1 MKILVVD
8 DDDFLRA
15 LVKKA
20 LLSQGYKVM
29 TSSNGLDAMGKLK
42 NFSFDAIV
50 TDNVIPYGGAL
61 PIAEYLRQ
69 NAPQLPVLVISGGMP
84 PSARQEDSSATIPA
98 GHILYKPFKKDE
110 LLAALGSVV
119 AAAA

>member
-61 PIAEYLRQ
+61 PISEYLHQ
-69 NAPQLPVLVISGGMP
+69 NAPQLPVLVISGGMS
-84 PSARQEDSSATIPA
+84 PSARLEDSSASIPA
-98 GHILYKPFKKDE
+98 RHILYKPFKKDE
-110 LLAALGSVV
+110 LLAALDSAVT
-119 AAAA
+119 AAA